1 MGIEQFDQL
10 GEIGQ
15 GAGQAI
21 DLVDDNDID
30 PIGAD
35 VIEEPLQSRTVS
47 GSARETTVVISSTN
61 QCPTGMSLAADIR
74 LRRIILG
81 IERVEVLIEA
91 RLSRDPGRW
100 RNGLIFYG
108 PPS

>member
-1 MGIEQFDQL
+1 MGIEQFHQL

-15 GAGQAI
+15 GARQPI

-30 PIGAD
+30 AVGAN
-35 VIEEPLQSRTVS
+35 VIEELLQGRTVG
-47 GSARETTVVISSTN
+47 GSAREAAIVISGTN
-61 QCPTGMSLAADIR
+61 QCPTGMCLAADIG

-91 RLSRDPGRW
+91 GVCRHARIDGAAD
-100 RNGLIFYG
+100 
-108 PPS
+108 

>member
-15 GAGQAI
+15 RAGQAI

-30 PIGAD
+30 PVGSD
-35 VIEEPLQSRTVS
+35 VIEEPLQGRAVG
-47 GSARETTVVISSTN
+47 GSTREAAIVISSTN
-61 QCPTGMSLAADIR
+61 QCPTGVGLTADIG

-81 IERVEVLIEA
+81 IERVEVLVKA
-91 RLSRDPGRW
+91 RTRSRPGYKW
-100 RNGLIFYG
+100 RSGSIF
-108 PPS
+108 